1 MNVWPF
7 KKQRTEEDSSSLLR
21 VLERCRELVANS
33 ENSDWSC
40 MDVPDI
46 LESLDAGLNAVN
58 AETRPDV
65 DELTLLFLPTG
76 PLQETSMSNGWTG
89 EFLTLSSEFDALIA
103 KW

>member
-7 KKQRTEEDSSSLLR
+7 RKQRTEDDPNSLLR
-21 VLERCRELVANS
+21 VLARCRELVANS

-40 MDVPDI
+40 ISVPGI
-46 LESLDAGLNAVN
+46 LRSLDAGLNAVS

-65 DELTLLFLPTG
+65 DELSLLFLPTG
-76 PLQETSMSNGWTG
+76 PLQETSMSNGWTD